1 MHDGITG
8 AAVVIANGHYQT
20 PDAKV
25 SHGLVRGSDRFRVRA
40 VIDPDCAG
48 ADAGFALDSIHRDIP
63 VVAELADALRCAAEP
78 LDYAIIGVA
87 THGGALTPDIKRVVA
102 SAIDAGLGIINGLHD
117 LVGDDVDLAT
127 SARRRGVAI
136 VDLRRPR
143 PARELHFWSGA
154 IRGVRTPRVAVLG
167 TDCALGKR
175 TTTRLLTGALR
186 ASGIRAEMIYTGQTG
201 WMQGA
206 RYGFILDS
214 TLNDFVSGEL
224 EHAVLECERGSK
236 PDVMLLEGQSS
247 LRNPTGPC
255 GAELLLSGG
264 ASGVVL
270 QHAPRRRFFDG
281 DSEPIPPLA
290 SEIAL
295 IAAYGV
301 DTLAVTLNT
310 DGMADD
316 TRQTEAHRLR
326 VELGIPVLC
335 PLEDGIDELVGLVRD
350 HIDKPL

>member
-8 AAVVIANGHYQT
+8 AAVVIANDHYQT

-25 SHGLVRGSDRFRVRA
+25 SHGLVRGSDRFRVHA
-40 VIDPDCAG
+40 VIDPSCAG
-48 ADAGFALDSIHRDIP
+48 ADAGVALDGTHRDIP
-63 VVAELADALRCAAEP
+63 IVADLADALRCAAEP
-78 LDYAIIGVA
+78 LDYAIVGVA

-102 SAIDAGLGIINGLHD
+102 SAIDAGLGIVNGLHD
-117 LVGDDVDLAT
+117 LVVDEVDLAAK
-127 SARRRGVAI
+127 ARQHGVTI

-143 PARELHFWSGA
+143 PASELHFFSGA
-154 IRGVRTPRVAVLG
+154 IRTVQTPRIAVLG

-175 TTTRLLTGALR
+175 TTTRLLTDALHN
-186 ASGIRAEMIYTGQTG
+186 SGVRAEMIYTGQTG

-206 RYGFILDS
+206 RYGFILDA

-224 EHAVLECERGSK
+224 EYAVLECERDAK
-236 PDVMLLEGQSS
+236 PDVMLLEGQSA

-270 QHAPRRRFFDG
+270 QHAPRRQYFDG
-281 DSEPIPPLA
+281 DSEPIPSLA

-310 DGMADD
+310 EGMTEDN
-316 TRQTEAHRLR
+316 RQLEAEQLR
-326 VELGIPVLC
+326 AELGIPVLC
-335 PLEDGIDELVGLVRD
+335 PLEDGIDELLPLVCD
-350 HIDKPL
+350 HIGKPL